1 MSLVRQAVDLV
12 KARGSA
18 TVDAL
23 MPHFPGHTREQVRR
37 ALKAAAD
44 MGLINAQRPESK
56 QRPHRATGRP
66 KGAKPTVYKP
76 VVERTYRRV
85 ASVFELA
92 AFA

>member
-1 MSLVRQAVDLV
+1 MSLARQAADLV
-12 KARGSA
+12 KAPV

-23 MPHFPGHTREQVRR
+23 LPHFPGHTREQVRR

-44 MGLINAQRPESK
+44 MGLIDAQRPEPK
-56 QRPHRATGRP
+56 PRAHRATGQP
-66 KGAKPTVYKP
+66 KGARPTVYRP